1 MLDTVIN
8 KQWCKLHNRSVSHI
22 KIETFMW
29 INMLTI
35 GFNFS
40 VNGMAAY
47 TGKLLSTTLSL
58 LSLAKQE
65 SLRWDS

>member
-1 MLDTVIN
+1 
-8 KQWCKLHNRSVSHI
+8 
-22 KIETFMW
+22 MW